1 MLQKLS
7 KEITEEDTNLAFR
20 MMDDDN
26 SGTL

>member
-7 KEITEEDTNLAFR
+7 KEITEEDANLAFR